1 MLKIENLKIAP
12 EESLSALTAQAAKLL
27 KVREK
32 DFSSLRV
39 LRRSVDARE
48 EVSLVYTVEEAVKD
62 EAAVLK
68 RCRSKKVSQAAR
80 RPGYL
85 LPAPLPAPDP
95 PPVARGSVCVGNVQS
110 TTISEGVPFTRPPKA
125 ALR

>member
-1 MLKIENLKIAP
+1 MLKIENIKLPPGSDMAA
-12 EESLSALTAQAAKLL
+12 LSAEAARIL

-48 EVSLVYTVEEAVKD
+48 EVSLVYTVEAAVKD

-68 RCRSKKVSQAAR
+68 RCRSKKVSR
-80 RPGYL
+80 M
-85 LPAPLPAPDP
+85 
-95 PPVARGSVCVGNVQS
+95 
-110 TTISEGVPFTRPPKA
+110 E
-125 ALR
+125 